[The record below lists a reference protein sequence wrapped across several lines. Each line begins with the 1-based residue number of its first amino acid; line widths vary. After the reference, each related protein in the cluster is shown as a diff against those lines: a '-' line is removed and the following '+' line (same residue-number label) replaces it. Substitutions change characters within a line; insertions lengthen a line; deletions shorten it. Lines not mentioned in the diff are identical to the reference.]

1 MSENGNGHKKYV
13 FADFHVETAPQILRR
28 GDTEIHIS
36 KLPFQVL
43 NFLLENRERV
53 VSRDE
58 LLEEFWDGHNV
69 YDDALRKTIAAIRH
83 ALDDTSKNSLFIET
97 RYGKGYRFIADV
109 QESTALT
116 NGDGASV
123 ELRKYSTNGKPSDDV
138 RTQDTTQVTPAP
150 RRTFLIVAV
159 TVCFLLATIGIY
171 FFANSNNEAANGSEE
186 TPATIRSI
194 AVLPLK
200 NLTGDVENEYLI
212 DGVTDSIITELSR
225 ISELRVVSRGST
237 FAFKEKEIDPR
248 ELGKKL
254 SVNALLEGSIQK
266 KGELLSA
273 SMRLISTSD
282 GRVLWVSQEF
292 ERPANLAYEL
302 QTVISR
308 NISRALQTEFAGT
321 DPRQITQ
328 NADAYQAYLKGR
340 FHWNKRTEDGI
351 RKSIEFYEQ
360 AIAFD
365 PGFPL
370 AYSGLAESYIQGIW
384 HVPFDGKEVLP
395 KAEAASL
402 KAIELDENSS
412 EAHTALAGVYS
423 LQWNW
428 DAAGNELRRAIEL
441 DPRNARAHHVRAF
454 YFMLIGRT
462 DESIVS
468 IEKALELDPLNMVV
482 NTDYATL
489 LFIGKRTDEAFR
501 QWEKTIELDPGFAL
515 AHLQMA
521 NAHIVLGNESAA
533 VSELIKEKELSGE
546 STVRVNSFREM
557 LARGGIRRLYEH
569 TLSDL
574 TLREARG
581 ERVSPVAIAWQC
593 AYLGQKEKSIK
604 YLKKAYD
611 EHSPDIVLIVD
622 RHFSSVLYSDPRY
635 LEIIRNIGVVP
646 N

>member
-1 MSENGNGHKKYV
+1 MSENGNGPKKYV
-13 FADFHVETAPQILRR
+13 FSDFRVETASQILRR
-28 GDTEIHIS
+28 GDAEIHIS

-58 LLEEFWDGHNV
+58 LLEKFWDGHNV
-69 YDDALRKTIAAIRH
+69 YDDALRKAIGAIRH
-83 ALDDTSKNSLFIET
+83 ALDDTSRNPLFIET

-109 QESTALT
+109 QESPALT
-116 NGDGASV
+116 NGGRESV
-123 ELRKYSTNGKPSDDV
+123 ELRTYSINSNPSDEAG
-138 RTQDTTQVTPAP
+138 TQDTTQVKPSLG
-150 RRTFLIVAV
+150 RTFLIVAA
-159 TVCFLLATIGIY
+159 TVFFLLAAFGFY
-171 FFANSNNEAANGSEE
+171 FFANSKNKAANGSEE
-186 TPATIRSI
+186 TPASIRSI

-200 NLTGDVENEYLI
+200 NLTGDVENEYLS

-237 FAFKEKEIDPR
+237 FAFKDKEIDPR

-282 GRVLWVSQEF
+282 GRVLWVSQAF
-292 ERPANLAYEL
+292 ERPANSAYEL

-308 NISRALQTEFAGT
+308 NISRALQTEFADADT
-321 DPRQITQ
+321 RQVTQ

-365 PGFPL
+365 PSFSL
-370 AYSGLAESYIQGIW
+370 AYSGLAESYVQGIW

-402 KAIELDENSS
+402 KAIELDESSS
-412 EAHTALAGVYS
+412 EARTALASVYS

-428 DAAGNELRRAIEL
+428 DAAGDELRRSIEL
-441 DPRNARAHHVRAF
+441 DPRNARAHHVQAF
-454 YFMLIGRT
+454 YLMLIGRT
-462 DESIVS
+462 DESILS
-468 IEKALELDPLNMVV
+468 IEKALQLDPLNMVV

-501 QWEKTIELDPGFAL
+501 QWNKTVELDPSFAL

-521 NAHIVLGNESAA
+521 NAHIFLRNESAA
-533 VSELIKEKELSGE
+533 ISELIREKELSDA
-546 STVRVNSFREM
+546 STVRLNSFREM
-557 LARGGIRRLYEH
+557 LARGGIKRLYEN
-569 TLSDL
+569 TLRDL

-611 EHSPDIVLIVD
+611 EYSPDIVLIVD
-622 RHFSSVLYSDPRY
+622 RHFSSVLHSDPRY
-635 LEIIRNIGVVP
+635 LEIIGNIGVVP

>member
-13 FADFHVETAPQILRR
+13 FADFHVETAPQVLRR

-83 ALDDTSKNSLFIET
+83 ALDDTTKNSLFIET

-109 QESTALT
+109 QESPVLT
-116 NGDGASV
+116 NGDRESV
-123 ELRKYSTNGKPSDDV
+123 ELRTYSTNGKSSDDAG
-138 RTQDTTQVTPAP
+138 TQDAPHVKPALG
-150 RRTFLIVAV
+150 RTSFIAAASVF
-159 TVCFLLATIGIY
+159 FLLATLGIY
-171 FFANSNNEAANGSEE
+171 FFASSKNEAANGSQE
-186 TPATIRSI
+186 TPATVRSI

-200 NLTGDVENEYLI
+200 NLTGDVENEYLS
-212 DGVTDSIITELSR
+212 DGVTDSVITELSR

-237 FAFKEKEIDPR
+237 FAFKDKEIDPR

-273 SMRLISTSD
+273 SLRLISTSD
-282 GRVLWVSQEF
+282 GRVMWVSQEF

-308 NISRALQTEFAGT
+308 NISRALKTEFAGADT
-321 DPRQITQ
+321 QQITQ

-365 PGFPL
+365 PSFSL
-370 AYSGLAESYIQGIW
+370 AYSGLAESYVQGIW

-402 KAIELDENSS
+402 KATELDESSS

-428 DAAGNELRRAIEL
+428 DAAGSELGRAIEL
-441 DPRNARAHHVRAF
+441 DGRNARAHHVRAF
-454 YFMLIGRT
+454 YFMLIGRY

-468 IEKALELDPLNMVV
+468 IEKALELDPLNMVI

-489 LFIGKRTDEAFR
+489 LFIAKRTDEAFR
-501 QWEKTIELDPGFAL
+501 QWKKTVELDPSFAL

-521 NAHIVLGNESAA
+521 NAQIVLGNENAA
-533 VSELIKEKELSGE
+533 ISELVKEKELTEKSPAKV
-546 STVRVNSFREM
+546 SAFREL
-557 LARGGIRRLYEH
+557 LAKDGIKGIYEN
-569 TLSDL
+569 TLRDL
-574 TLREARG
+574 KSREARG

-635 LEIIRNIGVVP
+635 VEIIKNIGVVP